1 VSGTAA
7 VLQTGFRTSTI
18 SMILHTEGTRM
29 TGTLLVLYRRRSM
42 VNWWYCTKRD
52 LNEWHIGASIETG
65 ISIRATAVALRTE
78 GDQNVG
84 HFK

>member
-1 VSGTAA
+1 
-7 VLQTGFRTSTI
+7 
-18 SMILHTEGTRM
+18 
-29 TGTLLVLYRRRSM
+29 M

-65 ISIRATAVALRTE
+65 ISSRATAVALHTE
-78 GDQNVG
+78 GDQNEG